1 VCVVVLVAAGAVAFS
16 TVTTASARF
25 AASTANESSLFAAA
39 EIDLVVDNGDDGA
52 AARLLVDAD
61 GLYPGLIVER
71 CLVVTH
77 RGSLEGVDVRLH
89 VAPGSDSGLARF
101 LRTDVDLGE
110 GVDAECGDFEAIG
123 SAFSGTL
130 SELLADHGSFPQG
143 IDLMSDAGDGQA
155 ITLRVS
161 FEVESDDRA
170 QGLSTDFT
178 ATLEARP

>member
-1 VCVVVLVAAGAVAFS
+1 MVLLAAGAVAFS

-25 AASTANESSLFAAA
+25 AASTSNESSLFAAA
-39 EIDLVVDNGDDGA
+39 EIDLVVDNGDGA

-61 GLYPGLIVER
+61 GLYPGLVVER

-89 VAPGSDSGLARF
+89 VAPGSDTGLARF
-101 LRTDVDLGE
+101 LRTEVELGE
-110 GVDAECGDFEAIG
+110 GVDAECGDFEAAE
-123 SAFSGTL
+123 SQFSGTL

-143 IDLMSDAGDGQA
+143 IDLMSDAGDEQS

-170 QGLSTDFT
+170 QGLSTDFM